1 MKAVRVVRPSTLT
14 LSTRGRGPSGD
25 CRSDTIPFFT
35 SPLWGGR
42 NAQRSGWGGTAR
54 AVFPLLLLVCLSAS
68 GPYMGSLSPP
78 DLARIRTVAIISA
91 VGESFAFER
100 VRPST
105 FEWSA
110 PPDTRYLEVSDWKID
125 DNVTREVTSL
135 LSKRVTI
142 KKVFFQ
148 RADFG
153 TWNYAILRQNI
164 FKLNG
169 DPGIDA
175 YILILRDWH
184 YDAIGHSVHDLQGL
198 GLYRRELPSGEN
210 PEGIYASYRVVVI
223 DANTGAIFA
232 SREASMPDGSL
243 PWTRTPAS
251 LWPKTPNDLTDV
263 QQKTLSADLTR
274 LIDDTLPRTLA
285 EIRLSN

>member
-1 MKAVRVVRPSTLT
+1 MAAPHPECFAFRPPHEGEVKNLNPLPLVGRDRV
-14 LSTRGRGPSGD
+14 
-25 CRSDTIPFFT
+25 
-35 SPLWGGR
+35 GGF
-42 NAQRSGWGGTAR
+42 AAR
-54 AVFPLLLLVCLSAS
+54 AVFSLVLLLGLSAS
-68 GPYMGSLSPP
+68 GPYMGALSPP

-105 FEWSA
+105 FEWFA
-110 PPDTRYLEVSDWKID
+110 PPDTKYLEISDWKID
-125 DNVTREVTSL
+125 DDVTRAVTAA

-175 YILILRDWH
+175 YVLILRDWH

-198 GLYRRELPSGEN
+198 GLYRRDTASGESS
-210 PEGIYASYRVVVI
+210 EGVYASYRIVVI

-232 SREASMPDGSL
+232 SREAVMPDGSL
-243 PWTRTPAS
+243 PWMQTPPS
-251 LWPKTPNDLTDV
+251 LWAKTPNDLTPA
-263 QQKTLSADLTR
+263 QQTSLSTDLTR
-274 LIDDTLPRTLA
+274 LIDETLPRTLA
-285 EIRLSN
+285 GIKLTN

>member
-1 MKAVRVVRPSTLT
+1 M
-14 LSTRGRGPSGD
+14 
-25 CRSDTIPFFT
+25 I
-35 SPLWGGR
+35 
-42 NAQRSGWGGTAR
+42 AR
-54 AVFPLLLLVCLSAS
+54 IGVALFLALGLSAS

-91 VGESFAFER
+91 VGQSFAFER
-100 VRPST
+100 VRSST
-105 FEWSA
+105 FGWFA
-110 PPDTRYLEVSDWKID
+110 PSDTHYLEISDWKID
-125 DNVTREVTSL
+125 DDVTREATAL
-135 LSKRVTI
+135 LSKHIAI
-142 KKVFFQ
+142 KKVFSE

-198 GLYRRELPSGEN
+198 GLYRRDVASGEA
-210 PEGIYASYRVVVI
+210 PEGVYASYRIVVI

-232 SREASMPDGSL
+232 SHAAEMPDGSL
-243 PWTRTPAS
+243 PWMQAPFS
-251 LWPKTPNDLTDV
+251 VWPKTPNDLTDT
-263 QQKTLSADLTR
+263 QQKLLSADLAL
-274 LIDDTLPRTLA
+274 LIGKTLPRTLA
-285 EIRLSN
+285 RIGLTN

>member
-1 MKAVRVVRPSTLT
+1 M
-14 LSTRGRGPSGD
+14 
-25 CRSDTIPFFT
+25 I
-35 SPLWGGR
+35 
-42 NAQRSGWGGTAR
+42 AR
-54 AVFPLLLLVCLSAS
+54 IGLVLLLALGLSAS
-68 GPYMGSLSPP
+68 GPYIGTLSPP

-105 FEWSA
+105 FEWFA
-110 PPDTRYLEVSDWKID
+110 PPDTHYLEISDWKID
-125 DNVTREVTSL
+125 DDVTRQVAAL
-135 LSKRVTI
+135 LPKRVAV

-198 GLYRRELPSGEN
+198 GLYRRDLPPGDG
-210 PEGIYASYRVVVI
+210 PEGLYASYRIVVI

-232 SREASMPDGSL
+232 SRTAQMPDGSL
-243 PWTRTPAS
+243 PWTQTPPS
-251 LWPKTPNDLTDV
+251 FWPKTPNDLTMHN
-263 QQKTLSADLTR
+263 KNPC
-274 LIDDTLPRTLA
+274 LPA
-285 EIRLSN
+285 SHC

>member
-1 MKAVRVVRPSTLT
+1 MKAPTLT
-14 LSTRGRGPSGD
+14 LPTRGRGQSGTR
-25 CRSDTIPFFT
+25 CSNARRFFT
-35 SPLWGGR
+35 SSSWGGR
-42 NAQRSGWGGTAR
+42 NAQRSGWGAAARTAF
-54 AVFPLLLLVCLSAS
+54 AVFLTIGLSAS

-243 PWTRTPAS
+243 PWMQAPAS

>member
-1 MKAVRVVRPSTLT
+1 V
-14 LSTRGRGPSGD
+14 
-25 CRSDTIPFFT
+25 I
-35 SPLWGGR
+35 
-42 NAQRSGWGGTAR
+42 AR
-54 AVFPLLLLVCLSAS
+54 IGLVLLLALGLSAS
-68 GPYMGSLSPP
+68 GPYMGALSPP

-100 VRPST
+100 VHSST
-105 FEWSA
+105 FEWFA
-110 PPDTRYLEVSDWKID
+110 PPDAHYLEISDWKID
-125 DNVTREVTSL
+125 DDVTRAVTAI

-148 RADFG
+148 RVDFG

-184 YDAIGHSVHDLQGL
+184 YDAIGNSVHDLQGL
-198 GLYRRELPSGEN
+198 GLYRRDVLSGES
-210 PEGIYASYRVVVI
+210 PEGVYASYRIVVI

-232 SREASMPDGSL
+232 SRAAAMPDGSL
-243 PWTRTPAS
+243 PWMKTSQS
-251 LWPKTPNDLTDV
+251 LWPKTPNDLTDA
-263 QQKTLSADLTR
+263 QQKSLSADLAL
-274 LIDDTLPRTLA
+274 LIGETLLRTLA
-285 EIRLSN
+285 AMKLTN

>member
-1 MKAVRVVRPSTLT
+1 
-14 LSTRGRGPSGD
+14 
-25 CRSDTIPFFT
+25 
-35 SPLWGGR
+35 
-42 NAQRSGWGGTAR
+42 
-54 AVFPLLLLVCLSAS
+54 
-68 GPYMGSLSPP
+68 MGALSPQ

-100 VRPST
+100 VRPSA
-105 FEWSA
+105 FAWFA
-110 PPDTRYLEVSDWKID
+110 PPDTRYLEISDWKID
-125 DNVTREVTSL
+125 DEVTRAAAAL

-142 KKVFFQ
+142 KKVFFE

-175 YILILRDWH
+175 YVLILRDWR

-198 GLYRRELPSGEN
+198 GLYRRDAPSGEN
-210 PEGIYASYRVVVI
+210 PEGVYACYRIVVI

-232 SREASMPDGSL
+232 SREAAMPDGSL
-243 PWTRTPAS
+243 PWMQTPAA
-251 LWPKTPNDLTDV
+251 LWPKTPNDLTDA
-263 QQKTLSADLTR
+263 QRKTLSADLAA
-274 LIDDTLPRTLA
+274 LIAKTLPRAMA
-285 EIRLSN
+285 EIKLTN

>member
-1 MKAVRVVRPSTLT
+1 MKPPHPECFAFRPPHEAGVNKSNPLPLVGRDRV
-14 LSTRGRGPSGD
+14 
-25 CRSDTIPFFT
+25 
-35 SPLWGGR
+35 GGV
-42 NAQRSGWGGTAR
+42 AR
-54 AVFPLLLLVCLSAS
+54 AAFLLVLLFGLSAS
-68 GPYMGSLSPP
+68 GPYIGALSPP

-100 VRPST
+100 VRPSA
-105 FEWSA
+105 FEWFA
-110 PPDTRYLEVSDWKID
+110 PPDTHYLEISDWKID
-125 DNVTREVTSL
+125 DDVTREVTAL
-135 LSKRVTI
+135 LSKRVAI
-142 KKVFFQ
+142 KKVFFE

-198 GLYRRELPSGEN
+198 GLYRRDQASGEAS
-210 PEGIYASYRVVVI
+210 EGIYASYRIVVI

-232 SREASMPDGSL
+232 SRAAEMPDGSL
-243 PWTRTPAS
+243 PSMQTPPS
-251 LWPKTPNDLTDV
+251 LWPKTPNDLSAT
-263 QQKTLSADLTR
+263 QQKLLSADLAL
-274 LIDDTLPRTLA
+274 LIEKTLPRTLA
-285 EIRLSN
+285 GMRLEGN